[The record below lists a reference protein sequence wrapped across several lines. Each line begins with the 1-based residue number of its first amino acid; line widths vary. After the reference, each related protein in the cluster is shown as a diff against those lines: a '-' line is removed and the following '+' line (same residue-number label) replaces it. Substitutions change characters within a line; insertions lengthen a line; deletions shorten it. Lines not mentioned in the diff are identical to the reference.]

1 MYERLERQDR
11 LLIETNLI
19 VRKLAAVQQV
29 DVSEIPGV
37 DDLPP
42 LPPPTPS
49 GTAASSPNLAV
60 AAMTLDDQQSNVSS
74 RSSVRSDR
82 PGAYECSR

>member
-11 LLIETNLI
+11 LIIETNLI
-19 VRKLAAVQQV
+19 VHKLALVQQV
-29 DVSEIPGV
+29 NVSEIPGV

-42 LPPPTPS
+42 LPPATPS

-60 AAMTLDDQQSNVSS
+60 TAMTLDDQQSNVSS
-74 RSSVRSDR
+74 RSSVRSDK
-82 PGAYECSR
+82 PGKCNYLT

>member
-1 MYERLERQDR
+1 MYEQLKWQDH

-19 VRKLAAVQQV
+19 VRKLALVQQV
-29 DVSEIPGV
+29 DISEIPGV

-42 LPPPTPS
+42 LPPATPS

-74 RSSVRSDR
+74 RSSIRSDK
-82 PGAYECSR
+82 PGACNCSR